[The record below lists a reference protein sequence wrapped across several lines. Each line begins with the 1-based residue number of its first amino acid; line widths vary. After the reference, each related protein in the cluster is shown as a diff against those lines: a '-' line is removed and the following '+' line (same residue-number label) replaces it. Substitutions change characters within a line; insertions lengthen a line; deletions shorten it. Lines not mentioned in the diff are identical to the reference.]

1 MLELFD
7 KDLKEIIK
15 MLQKESNYEF
25 SSQIE
30 NLSKELEV
38 IENGHYRTENYNN

>member
-15 MLQKESNYEF
+15 NALKRKQLRIFFTNRK
-25 SSQIE
+25 SQQ
-30 NLSKELEV
+30 
-38 IENGHYRTENYNN
+38 RTRSY